1 MPVSLGII
9 RHAGAVGLLIFRGSD
24 RIAVTAIENGFKVG
38 VEEDS
43 CIVPFQNGDFW
54 ASFKIL
60 IFNVEIRIF

>member
-9 RHAGAVGLLIFRGSD
+9 RHAGAVGLLIFRDSD

-43 CIVPFQNGDFW
+43 CI
-54 ASFKIL
+54 
-60 IFNVEIRIF
+60 